1 MIRELLNRTIAFLAI
16 FSFTFYIC
24 WNVYFTF
31 SKQIPPSILYK
42 LTGIP
47 SPTTGMYRSFIGLMT
62 LNKNAYF
69 SNNPFLIPF
78 LLLLIIT
85 IYVIVKKAIRKQPV
99 FISNN
104 LGISYFA
111 VLILS
116 EFWMLIK

>member
-24 WNVYFTF
+24 CNVYFTIT
-31 SKQIPPSILYK
+31 KQIPPSILYK